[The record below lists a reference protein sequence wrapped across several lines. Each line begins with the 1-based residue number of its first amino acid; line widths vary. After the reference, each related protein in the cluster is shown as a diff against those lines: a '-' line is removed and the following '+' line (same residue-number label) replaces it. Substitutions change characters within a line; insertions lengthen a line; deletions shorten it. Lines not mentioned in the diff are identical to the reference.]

1 MSDLNKL
8 IVSGKLLQDSALTY
22 TQAGLAICK
31 FQLVSTDKY
40 KQKVTE
46 TTFNCV
52 MMGKPAESV
61 AQYLKGGMGLAIV
74 GKMQSNEYKG
84 QRSWQV
90 MVSETIFLGSGQKQQ
105 RPAPQPAQQQ
115 RAYPPQQRPEYVDEE
130 LIHTEPFEDDVFSD
144 ENPPF

>member
-31 FQLVSTDKY
+31 FQLVSIDKY

-52 MMGKPAESV
+52 MMGKPAEAV

-90 MVSETIFLGSGQKQQ
+90 LVNETVFLGSGQRQH
-105 RPAPQPAQQQ
+105 PAPQPAPQP
-115 RAYPPQQRPEYVDEE
+115 RPAPPPQFEYPDEE
-130 LIHTEPFEDDVFSD
+130 LAPQADVFEDDV
-144 ENPPF
+144 PF